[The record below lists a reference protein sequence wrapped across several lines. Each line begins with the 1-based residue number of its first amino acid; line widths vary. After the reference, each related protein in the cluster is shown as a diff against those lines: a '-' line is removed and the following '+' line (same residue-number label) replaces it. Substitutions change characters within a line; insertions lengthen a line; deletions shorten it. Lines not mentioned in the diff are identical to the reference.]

1 MEPKNLLNSLS
12 DSVTSFFVRK
22 RKTAVLTPPHLTSAA
37 RFPYGP
43 FQFKFQ
49 MPKGVGYEIQAS
61 TNLQIWGPILA
72 GKSSDEPVDCV
83 DSEASKFNYRFY
95 RVIAEAIPSDNVV
108 GYVTMNAPPGYSL
121 IANPLQAPSNAVSA
135 ILPGLPD
142 GAMLNKFDWHLF
154 KLSENEVKHG
164 KWFNPNETLATGE
177 GAIFFNPTS
186 EIKNINFAGEVMQG
200 KLMMPIAAGFS
211 VRSSQIPKPG
221 RLDTDLGFPISAGD
235 VVHLFDRD
243 RQKYTIYEYDPKNW
257 DSNPPLL
264 GVGEAFWIGKTT
276 PSNWVQNLVIS

>member
-49 MPKGVGYEIQAS
+49 VPKGVAYEIQAS

-72 GKSSDEPVDCV
+72 GRSSDEPVDCV

-121 IANPLQAPSNAVSA
+121 IANPLQAPSNAVCA

-154 KLSENEVKHG
+154 KLSEKSR
-164 KWFNPNETLATGE
+164 TGN
-177 GAIFFNPTS
+177 GSIPTKRWRRAKGRFFSTPHPKSRISTS
-186 EIKNINFAGEVMQG
+186 PA
-200 KLMMPIAAGFS
+200 
-211 VRSSQIPKPG
+211 RSC
-221 RLDTDLGFPISAGD
+221 RA
-235 VVHLFDRD
+235 
-243 RQKYTIYEYDPKNW
+243 N
-257 DSNPPLL
+257 
-264 GVGEAFWIGKTT
+264 
-276 PSNWVQNLVIS
+276 